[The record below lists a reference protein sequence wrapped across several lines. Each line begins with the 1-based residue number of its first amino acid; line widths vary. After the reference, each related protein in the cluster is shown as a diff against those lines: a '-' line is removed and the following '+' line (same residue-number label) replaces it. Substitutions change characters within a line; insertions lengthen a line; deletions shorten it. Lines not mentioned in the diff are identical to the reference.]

1 MTTPIPFVPTPR
13 LAYTEKYNRQQ
24 ENMRLD
30 MLERKRTKDI
40 LEARRLEEYHE
51 MLRMEENRKA
61 KELMENLNL
70 YNKRGSNE
78 AYLDYKYA
86 YWVGTL
92 IDKYI

>member
-30 MLERKRTKDI
+30 MLERKRTI
-40 LEARRLEEYHE
+40 ENLEAMRLEDYREE
-51 MLRMEENRKA
+51 LRIQENRKA
-61 KELMENLNL
+61 KELMEEMNL
-70 YNKRGSNE
+70 YNRHGGNE

>member
-13 LAYTEKYNRQQ
+13 LAYTEKYNRQK

-30 MLERKRTKDI
+30 MLERKRTI
-40 LEARRLEEYHE
+40 ENLEAMRLEDYREE
-51 MLRMEENRKA
+51 LRIQENRKA
-61 KELMENLNL
+61 KELMEEMNL
-70 YNKRGSNE
+70 YNRRGSNE

>member
-24 ENMRLD
+24 ENIRLD

-40 LEARRLEEYHE
+40 LEARRLEEYQE
-51 MLRMEENRKA
+51 ALRVQENRKM
-61 KELMENLNL
+61 KELMENMNL
-70 YNKRGSNE
+70 YDKRGGNE

>member
-40 LEARRLEEYHE
+40 LEAMRLEDYREE
-51 MLRMEENRKA
+51 LRIQENRKV
-61 KELMENLNL
+61 KELIEEMNL
-70 YNKRGSNE
+70 YNRRGSNE